1 MQNIVHAI
9 ETETGEVFSSAAD
22 AQNAGYVQCVDCGDW
37 ILKEDAT
44 ETADGPVCDSCL
56 TNDYVICDVCGD
68 YVQDNDVQDVRFYS
82 STYAFTT
89 QNVCS
94 TCVENIDTIRECAD
108 CGTLFD
114 ASEAYADSDG
124 EISTYEDGYRAVCGE
139 CLFDHYVEC
148 ESCGTWVRIENA
160 RERGCDYYCPDCA
173 GSDDLEEYGRTDK
186 RTCNLRFFK
195 THADPDGYK
204 LFLGVELETE
214 NDDNDDAAT
223 AIKNAVNRACGDRD
237 AVVCKRDGS
246 LDCGGCEVVTMP
258 MSLRYHTETTL
269 WDAVTTNADYV
280 SERTGMHVHI
290 SRDFFACDA
299 ELTTFCRILCR
310 FVSHFRTIGERS
322 DGCYYGRWPSAHKM
336 GIDLQ
341 NDNYI
346 AKRNKTMAF
355 LQEADRYTAINLKP
369 RDTIELRFFESTL
382 DPDTIRG
389 RLELVAGA
397 ALVAHELGGGYFG
410 TVVEEWSWD
419 DAKTMILTTLWAHGY
434 STKQA
439 VNLLKRLGE

>member
-1 MQNIVHAI
+1 MSTITHVI
-9 ETETGEVFSSAAD
+9 ETATGEVFNSTAD
-22 AQNAGYVQCVDCGDW
+22 AQNAGYVQCVNCGGW
-37 ILKEDAT
+37 ILDDDAT
-44 ETADGPVCDSCL
+44 ETADGPVCQTCL
-56 TNDYVICDVCGD
+56 ESDYTVCDVCGE
-68 YVQDNDVQDVRFYS
+68 YVDMCHVQDVQFYR
-82 STYAFTT
+82 TT
-89 QNVCS
+89 CDYVTQTVCD
-94 TCVENIDTIRECAD
+94 TCIDNTDTIRECAD

-114 ASEAYADSDG
+114 ASAAYADSDG

-139 CLFDHYVEC
+139 CLYDHYVEC

-160 RERGCDYYCPDCA
+160 QERNCDYYCPDCA
-173 GSDDLEEYGRTDK
+173 GSEDLESYGRTDK
-186 RTCNLRFFK
+186 STCNLRFFK
-195 THADPDGYK
+195 ANDDPDDYK

-214 NDDNDDAAT
+214 NDDNGDAAT
-223 AIKNAVNRACGDRD
+223 AIKNAVNRACGDRN
-237 AVVCKRDGS
+237 AVVCKQDGS
-246 LDCGGCEVVTMP
+246 LDENGCEVVTMP

-269 WDAVTTNADYV
+269 WDAVTKNADYV

-290 SRDFFACDA
+290 SRDFFTCDA

-341 NDNYI
+341 NDDHI
-346 AKRNKTMAF
+346 TKRNKTMAF
-355 LQEADRYTAINLKP
+355 LQEANRYTAINLRP

-397 ALVAHELGGGYFG
+397 ALVAHELGGGYIG
-410 TVVEEWSWD
+410 TVIEEWTWD

-434 STKQA
+434 GTKQA
-439 VNLLKRLGE
+439 VDLLKRLGE